1 MALEGVA
8 TVEALGS
15 GLEQARV
22 PEAQVLVSA
31 LERAERAERATEAGP
46 GQEMEWALVAVL
58 DSGLGAAAG
67 AAVQPTESLERARR
81 SGQFRPCD

>member
-31 LERAERAERATEAGP
+31 LERAERAQAGP

-67 AAVQPTESLERARR
+67 AVQPTESLERARR

>member
-1 MALEGVA
+1 LALEGVA

-31 LERAERAERATEAGP
+31 LERAERATEAGP

>member
-1 MALEGVA
+1 MALEEVA
-8 TVEALGS
+8 TVEELGS

-22 PEAQVLVSA
+22 PEAQALVSA
-31 LERAERAERATEAGP
+31 LERAERATETGP
-46 GQEMEWALVAVL
+46 GQEMEWALVA

-67 AAVQPTESLERARR
+67 AAVQPPESLEPARR

>member
-1 MALEGVA
+1 M
-8 TVEALGS
+8 EALGS

-31 LERAERAERATEAGP
+31 LERAERAQAGP